1 MAFLYCDFNYLEFIF
16 HCWTIRSRAKILAH
30 TVNCDIVELFWNP
43 FILDNLC
50 KPLTKSLKIMVFGK
64 LECHPP
70 LICMFYCTF
79 SYVIDI
85 VGYHSF
91 VIIALEILFAAL
103 SHSSKFCYL
112 FWIFL
117 FDFFLHRVAYLLFF
131 RSDTLFTFSSSTST
145 SHSSSRVWVD

>member
-1 MAFLYCDFNYLEFIF
+1 MAFLYFDFNYLEFSF

-30 TVNCDIVELFWNP
+30 TVYCDIGIVWKP
-43 FILDNLC
+43 FILDNLY
-50 KPLTKSLKIMVFGK
+50 KPLTKSLKIIVFVK
-64 LECHPP
+64 LECHLP
-70 LICMFYCTF
+70 LICMFYCIF

-91 VIIALEILFAAL
+91 VIIALEILFAAV

-117 FDFFLHRVAYLLFF
+117 FEFFPHRVAYLLFF